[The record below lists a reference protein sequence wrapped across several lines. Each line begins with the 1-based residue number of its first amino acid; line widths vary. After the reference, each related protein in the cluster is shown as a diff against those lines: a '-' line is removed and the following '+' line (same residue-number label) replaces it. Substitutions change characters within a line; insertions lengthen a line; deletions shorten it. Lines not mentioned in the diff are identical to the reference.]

1 MLNILSGIIRM
12 LESVGAL
19 RYSWV
24 QDLQQHRPTSILN
37 LNPLA
42 GFPGPGRQQLRAC
55 LFSSGPLLTTTT
67 LSFHSSVQHNC
78 SGTTQGSA
86 LRKPED
92 THNHWHE
99 SQVYISIT
107 GLPLGGL

>member
-1 MLNILSGIIRM
+1 MNAEWIVGSGFSYQGSSMLNILSGIIRM

-42 GFPGPGRQQLRAC
+42 GFLGPVRQQLRA
-55 LFSSGPLLTTTT
+55 
-67 LSFHSSVQHNC
+67 
-78 SGTTQGSA
+78 
-86 LRKPED
+86 
-92 THNHWHE
+92 
-99 SQVYISIT
+99 
-107 GLPLGGL
+107 